1 MIGYTVFGL
10 VPVQVLAVRADV
22 AKAKHEVEAAE
33 AKVEAAKREVEAAKR
48 EVEAAEAK
56 VEAAEAKV
64 EAAKR
69 EFRAATDAE
78 EKEMLRKDWKT
89 AQKGLDD
96 ALAFAKS
103 QRDRLVQLQQSTDA
117 GTLPQHC
124 KHPPTCCRG
133 GNRVYGPLA
142 SLLHTVSSSHTG
154 VLPASLL
161 RLVADPRCGGAH
173 AALVLFVCALRRTNK
188 LQCACVRVCVCVR
201 CWLRFTRGC
210 PCIAACT
217 WHFFCFCANHHV
229 LHLLMR
235 AYGADCSLL
244 HAWWHRRR
252 HHRLQHWPR
261 LLQQLQVRAC
271 VGYAACACLPDCPTG
286 LCRRRCCLSRVRP
299 SERVAV
305 PHRRGTG
312 GCA

>member
-10 VPVQVLAVRADV
+10 VPVQVLAVRAEV
-22 AKAKHEVEAAE
+22 AEAKHE
-33 AKVEAAKREVEAAKR
+33 VEAAKREVEAAKR

-56 VEAAEAKV
+56 VQ
-64 EAAKR
+64 AAKR

-89 AQKGLDD
+89 AQKGLDGAQKGLDD

-154 VLPASLL
+154 VLPATLL

-188 LQCACVRVCVCVR
+188 LQCACVCVCV
-201 CWLRFTRGC
+201 
-210 PCIAACT
+210 
-217 WHFFCFCANHHV
+217 
-229 LHLLMR
+229 
-235 AYGADCSLL
+235 
-244 HAWWHRRR
+244 
-252 HHRLQHWPR
+252 
-261 LLQQLQVRAC
+261 
-271 VGYAACACLPDCPTG
+271 
-286 LCRRRCCLSRVRP
+286 
-299 SERVAV
+299 
-305 PHRRGTG
+305 
-312 GCA
+312 